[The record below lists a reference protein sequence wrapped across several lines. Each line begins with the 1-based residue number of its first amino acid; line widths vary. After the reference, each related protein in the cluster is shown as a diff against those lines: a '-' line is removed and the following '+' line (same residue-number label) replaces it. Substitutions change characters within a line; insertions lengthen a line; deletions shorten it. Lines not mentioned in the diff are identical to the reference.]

1 MEKRILEL
9 QPGWYQVGPQVM
21 KGLVS
26 LYVDTLVDG
35 ITHQTT
41 HEVPIRFM
49 REAGDTRHGGCVGRL
64 TIEAD
69 DKKCFMLIGETAM
82 LYGNEGTTVHGKVH
96 DGKRLLTAEFDT
108 DASDGIFMSAG
119 QLSWGEVSGQRRRKG
134 WD

>member
-1 MEKRILEL
+1 MLTHLLTELPIKPPTKFLSDSCEK
-9 QPGWYQVGPQVM
+9 M
-21 KGLVS
+21 
-26 LYVDTLVDG
+26 
-35 ITHQTT
+35 
-41 HEVPIRFM
+41 
-49 REAGDTRHGGCVGRL
+49 ACTRHGGCVGRL